1 MWLIYSH
8 FSNQVPID
16 INLLGSQLGML
27 ECDSSKF
34 AIGLAREFNLTMNAG
49 MLIPRP
55 DIDMNQLMKTSKK
68 LLRSWREEVKRREAG
83 NY

>member
-1 MWLIYSH
+1 MAVW
-8 FSNQVPID
+8 
-16 INLLGSQLGML
+16 
-27 ECDSSKF
+27 
-34 AIGLAREFNLTMNAG
+34 EFNLTMNVG

-55 DIDMNQLMKTSKK
+55 DIAMNQLMKTSKK